1 MFGRWMEGVE
11 GNLRNKIWF
20 ETCAFCWTIWLCR
33 NDVTFNNAQLPTPLQ
48 VVSRGT
54 TTVKRQSSNG
64 LIMSTAFC

>member
-20 ETCAFCWTIWLCR
+20 GTCAFRWTIWLCR
-33 NDVTFNNAQLPTPLQ
+33 NDVIFNNAQLPTPLQ

-54 TTVKRQSSNG
+54 TTVKRQSSDG